1 MQYIDDYRSN
11 DRIQTLVQAIRKEAA
26 HPWQIM
32 EICGGQTH
40 TIARYRIEEMLPPT
54 IRLLH
59 GPGCPVCVTPES
71 MIDKALEIAALPHV
85 IFTSFGDMMRVPGSK
100 TDLLQLKAQGA
111 DVRML
116 YSPLDAVT
124 LAVNH
129 PEKEVV
135 FFAVGFE
142 TTAPVYL
149 MALKEAERRELKNF
163 SLLCSLFAVP
173 PAIEMILSQEDN
185 HVNGFLTAGHVCAV
199 TGNDAYEELAAKYKR
214 PMIVTG
220 FEPADLLF
228 GIYKCVL
235 QLEQGIAYLENAY
248 KRAVPE
254 KGNPVAHK
262 LMEEMLEPIDREWR
276 GIGQIPSSGFALR
289 GKYAVFDA
297 AIRFPVEDD
306 IARAKARS
314 NPKKQIDCFTSFAMT
329 EKKGIQCIAGEI
341 MKGNLQVAD
350 CPCFGTDCTPEHP
363 VGAPMV
369 SAEGVCAAYYNY
381 Q

>member
-1 MQYIDDYRSN
+1 MQYIDDYRNN
-11 DRIQTLVQAIRKEAA
+11 DRIQALIQAIKKEAV

-59 GPGCPVCVTPES
+59 GPGCPVCVTPEGT
-71 MIDKALEIAALPHV
+71 IDAALKIAALPNV
-85 IFTSFGDMMRVPGSK
+85 IFTSFGDMIRVPGSK
-100 TDLLQLKAQGA
+100 TDLLQQKAQGA

-124 LAVNH
+124 LAVNN
-129 PEKEVV
+129 PEKEIV

-149 MALKEAERRELKNF
+149 MALKEAERRKLKNF

-173 PAIEMILSQEDN
+173 PAIEMILSQPDN
-185 HVNGFLTAGHVCAV
+185 HVDGFLTAGHVCAIA
-199 TGNDAYEELAAKYKR
+199 GNEAYEQLAVKYKR

-228 GIYKCVL
+228 GIYKCVC
-235 QLEQGIAYLENAY
+235 QLEQGIARFENAY

-254 KGNPVAHK
+254 KGNPAARK
-262 LMEEMLEPIDREWR
+262 LMDEMLEPVDREWR
-276 GIGQIPSSGFALR
+276 GIGKIPLSGFGLR
-289 GKYAVFDA
+289 KEYAAFDA
-297 AIRFPVEDD
+297 FQKFPQYSDENDRFIE
-306 IARAKARS
+306 K
-314 NPKKQIDCFTSFAMT
+314 NIDSR
-329 EKKGIQCIAGEI
+329 CIAGEI
-341 MKGNLQVAD
+341 MKGNRQVAD
-350 CPCFGTDCTPEHP
+350 CPYFGTVCNPDHP
-363 VGAPMV
+363 LGAPMV
-369 SAEGVCAAYYNY
+369 SAEGVCAAYFEVRDEDVDK
-381 Q
+381 

>member
-1 MQYIDDYRSN
+1 MQYIDDYRNN
-11 DRIQTLVQAIRKEAA
+11 DRIQALVRAIEKEAV
-26 HPWQIM
+26 HPRQIM

-71 MIDKALEIAALPHV
+71 TIDMALEIAALPNV

-100 TDLLQLKAQGA
+100 TDLMQLKAKGA

-116 YSPLDAVT
+116 YSPLDAVN
-124 LAVNH
+124 LAINN

-142 TTAPVYL
+142 TTAPVHL
-149 MALKEAERRELKNF
+149 MALKEAERRRLENF
-163 SLLCSLFAVP
+163 SLLCSLYAVP
-173 PAIEMILSQEDN
+173 PAIEMILNQEDN
-185 HVNGFLTAGHVCAV
+185 QVDGFLTAGHVCAV
-199 TGNDAYEELAAKYKR
+199 TGNETYEQLAVKYKR

-235 QLEQGIAYLENAY
+235 QLEQRIAHLENAY

-254 KGNPVAHK
+254 KGNPMARK
-262 LMEEMLEPIDREWR
+262 LMNEMLEPVDREWR
-276 GIGQIPSSGFALR
+276 GIGQIPLSGFALR
-289 GKYAVFDA
+289 KEYVGYDA
-297 AIRFPVEDD
+297 
-306 IARAKARS
+306 S
-314 NPKKQIDCFTSFAMT
+314 
-329 EKKGIQCIAGEI
+329 EKFSQYGIKNTHFIGNKTDSRCIAGEI
-341 MKGNLQVAD
+341 MKGNRQV
-350 CPCFGTDCTPEHP
+350 TDCTCFDTVCNPDHP
-363 VGAPMV
+363 LGAPMV
-369 SAEGVCAAYYNY
+369 SAEGVCAAYYRY
-381 Q
+381 G

>member
-1 MQYIDDYRSN
+1 MQYIDDYRDN
-11 DRIQTLVQAIRKEAA
+11 GRIQTLVQAIKKEAV

-40 TIARYRIEEMLPPT
+40 TIARYRIEEMLPDT

-71 MIDKALEIAALPHV
+71 TIDRALEIAALPNV

-129 PEKEVV
+129 PEKEIV

-149 MALKEAERRELKNF
+149 MALKEAERQKLKNF

-173 PAIEMILSQEDN
+173 PAIEMILNQEDN
-185 HVNGFLTAGHVCAV
+185 HVKGFLTAGHVCAV
-199 TGNDAYEELAAKYKR
+199 TGNEVYERLAVKYNR

-235 QLEQGIAYLENAY
+235 QLEQGTAYLENAY

-254 KGNPVAHK
+254 KGNLVARK
-262 LMEEMLEPIDREWR
+262 LMEEMLEPVDREWR
-276 GIGQIPSSGFALR
+276 GIGKIPLSGFVLR
-289 GKYAVFDA
+289 EKYATYDA
-297 AIRFPVEDD
+297 LKKFP
-306 IARAKARS
+306 RHS
-314 NPKKQIDCFTSFAMT
+314 NENDHFIENTVDSR
-329 EKKGIQCIAGEI
+329 CIAGEI
-341 MKGNLQVAD
+341 MKGNRQVAD
-350 CPCFGTDCTPEHP
+350 CAYFGTICNPEHP
-363 VGAPMV
+363 LGAPMV